1 MDELADALSPIQLQ
15 LGGRMGQKNGAQLS
29 RWPNS
34 SLSSDAPGE
43 RSARRRGAKE
53 RCPVHGMA
61 GAGKTA
67 CAVELTYHHQAA
79 RRFQAFAWYRAPE
92 ADKDIQLALRD
103 FALAM
108 ERQLPGFAMVHV
120 VDSAAALQAW
130 LPRLT
135 QLLEDN
141 SILLVLD
148 NLESLLSASGQWRD
162 ERWGMLVDALLKPG
176 GLSRVMLTS
185 RTRPVGPPTSI
196 EAVTVHALPLDEA
209 LLLVRELPNFRICW
223 MARRRGSRSMLDV
236 CWSAVPCVSCKD
248 IQN

>member
-1 MDELADALSPIQLQ
+1 MLDVC
-15 LGGRMGQKNGAQLS
+15 
-29 RWPNS
+29 W
-34 SLSSDAPGE
+34 
-43 RSARRRGAKE
+43 SAVP
-53 RCPVHGMA
+53 CVS
-61 GAGKTA
+61 
-67 CAVELTYHHQAA
+67 C
-79 RRFQAFAWYRAPE
+79 
-92 ADKDIQLALRD
+92 KDIQLALRD

-108 ERQLPGFAMVHV
+108 ERQLPGFSMVHV
-120 VDSAAALQAW
+120 VDSAASLLAW

-141 SILLVLD
+141 AILLVLD